1 MKTLVANMEKLRRS
15 RLAHCQSAEL
25 NTRSVGAWLA
35 GEEAWRAFWVAWVWG
50 GGQGRGFGF
59 LGGGGGGLC
68 WGGAAGATGGG
79 GAQPTTAQQDL
90 LVSTLL
96 PPQLPHVLHYGKVS
110 PGAQV
115 LVFHVV
121 YKKRRN
127 DKFSLKFS
135 FER

>member
-1 MKTLVANMEKLRRS
+1 MEGFLG
-15 RLAHCQSAEL
+15 C
-25 NTRSVGAWLA
+25 VGL
-35 GEEAWRAFWVAWVWG
+35 G

-59 LGGGGGGLC
+59 LGGGGGLC

-90 LVSTLL
+90 LVSTPL

-127 DKFSLKFS
+127 SKFSLKFS

>member
-1 MKTLVANMEKLRRS
+1 ME
-15 RLAHCQSAEL
+15 
-25 NTRSVGAWLA
+25 
-35 GEEAWRAFWVAWVWG
+35 
-50 GGQGRGFGF
+50 GF
-59 LGGGGGGLC
+59 LGCVGLGGGAGQGVWVSRRRGGGLC

-90 LVSTLL
+90 LVSTPL

-121 YKKRRN
+121 YIYLYIKKEGTAN
-127 DKFSLKFS
+127 FH
-135 FER
+135 